1 MRTRHIAR
9 TAALAALL
17 ITAGGAT
24 PAFAQDGGPSPLDA
38 GGLTGT
44 RTGGASQRIHV
55 DVDRVDLALVMER
68 IGRQVGRNILVDPTV
83 QETVTVSLRDIP
95 WREAVD
101 VIARMT
107 RCEVEERTGGILV
120 LTQPPK
126 VTIQFTDANVRT
138 VLQLLAAY
146 SGKNIIISPNV
157 RGEIT
162 LDLKEVHWLRALH
175 AIVKTVG
182 DYEVVEETE
191 DLLRVVSRDSI
202 EQQLET
208 VVFTLKYVRPPAQ
221 YRAVPPRTTGG
232 AAAAATVFVGPANG
246 TLTAA
251 DTDPRQSFTLYRAL
265 NSVITQSQIAGS
277 VIDYDTQTNSFVVTA
292 TRPLLNQ
299 LKVIID
305 KLDLAPSQIFAEVRF
320 VSTRDNN
327 NQEHGIEFTDGSR
340 DTGLRVQGPFAGAGV
355 ANVRDVDPFNLPVPP
370 STTFTP
376 LLRPVGQYPFFFEE
390 SMRETFRGNFFLPGI
405 LDMAGLNAT
414 LNLID
419 RDERSRVIQSP
430 SLFMLDN
437 QAAVIFVGENVPYAT
452 LRAQPDAN
460 GNVVQTL
467 EEGADSPVAVGFS
480 LFLQG
485 QVIPDSDRINMT
497 VLPRVNDLTGVSSPT
512 LQGFELFAFGP
523 NLQLNLP
530 RTREQALVTHIMLD
544 DTYTAVI
551 GGLMAESDVEVIKR
565 VPILSSIPILG
576 NLFTN
581 KNLSRRV
588 ENLTVMITP
597 TIVRDRATVGSI
609 FGRATRRLEETDY
622 FYRTREM
629 PEDEDGDSTFEDDAD
644 EDDGN

>member
-1 MRTRHIAR
+1 MKTRLYACL
-9 TAALAALL
+9 AALAAVMV
-17 ITAGGAT
+17 AGV
-24 PAFAQDGGPSPLDA
+24 PVLAQDGASPLDA
-38 GGLTGT
+38 GGLTGAP
-44 RTGGASQRIHV
+44 RGGASQRIHV
-55 DVDRVDLALVMER
+55 DVENVDLQEVMER
-68 IGRQVGRNILVDPTV
+68 IGRQVGRNILVDPSV

-107 RCEVEERTGGILV
+107 RCEVEERAGGILV

-146 SGKNIIISPNV
+146 SGKNIIISPRV
-157 RGEIT
+157 DGKVT

-208 VVFTLKYVRPPAQ
+208 VVYQLKYVSPPPN

-232 AAAAATVFVGPANG
+232 AQGAAATVFVGPQST
-246 TLTAA
+246 TLTPAQIE
-251 DTDPRQSFTLYRAL
+251 PRETFTLYRAL
-265 NSVITQSQIAGS
+265 RSVIEQSQIAGA
-277 VIDYDTQTNSFVVTA
+277 VIDYDLQTNSFVVTA

-299 LKVIID
+299 LKTIID
-305 KLDLAPSQIFAEVRF
+305 KLDVAPAQIFAEVRF

-327 NQEHGIEFTDGSR
+327 NQEYGLEFSENSR
-340 DTGLRVQGPFAGAGV
+340 DQGLRINGPFPSQAIVQDLNPLQPGAV
-355 ANVRDVDPFNLPVPP
+355 INRQ
-370 STTFTP
+370 
-376 LLRPVGQYPFFFEE
+376 VGQYPFFFD
-390 SMRETFRGNFFLPGI
+390 SQMSNTFQSDFFLPSV
-405 LDMAGLNAT
+405 LDLAGLNMT

-419 RDERSRVIQSP
+419 RDDRARVIQSP

-480 LFLQG
+480 LFMQAH
-485 QVIPDSDRINMT
+485 VIPDSDRITLT
-497 VLPRVNDLTGVSSPT
+497 VLPRVNELTGSNPA
-512 LQGFELFAFGP
+512 LPGFELFQFGN

-551 GGLMAESDVEVIKR
+551 GGLLKEEDLEIVKR

-581 KNLSRRV
+581 KVLTKRV
-588 ENLTVMITP
+588 ENLSIFVTP
-597 TIVRDRATVGSI
+597 TIVRERSTVGSI
-609 FGRATRRLEETDY
+609 FSRATRRLEETDW
-622 FYRTREM
+622 FYRSREM
-629 PEDEDGDSTFEDDAD
+629 PEDEDGDSTFGDD
-644 EDDGN
+644 EDK

>member
-1 MRTRHIAR
+1 MMRTRRYALV
-9 TAALAALL
+9 AALATGML
-17 ITAGGAT
+17 AGI
-24 PAFAQDGGPSPLDA
+24 PAWAQESPLD
-38 GGLTGT
+38 TGSL
-44 RTGGASQRIHV
+44 TGGARQGGAGSQRINV
-55 DVDRVDLALVMER
+55 DVENVDLADVMER

-107 RCEVEERTGGILV
+107 RCEVEERPGGILV

-146 SGKNIIISPNV
+146 SGKNIIISPRV
-157 RGEIT
+157 TGTVT

-208 VVFTLKYVRPPAQ
+208 VVFPLKYVRPPAN
-221 YRAVPPRTTGG
+221 YRAVPPRRSPGATGN
-232 AAAAATVFVGPANG
+232 AAASTVFVGPNS
-246 TLTAA
+246 TNLTRAEL
-251 DTDPRQSFTLYRAL
+251 DPRESFLLFRAL
-265 NSVITQSQIAGS
+265 RAVLAGS
-277 VIDYDTQTNSFVVTA
+277 NIRGAVIEYDQQTNAFLATA
-292 TRPLLNQ
+292 TKPLLNQ
-299 LKVIID
+299 IKTIID
-305 KLDLAPSQIFAEVRF
+305 KLDLAPVQVFVEVKF

-327 NQEHGIEFTDGSR
+327 NYEQGIEFSEGRSDQ
-340 DTGLRVQGPFAGAGV
+340 GLVVRGPFPSQTTV
-355 ANVRDVDPFNLPVPP
+355 TDIDPFGDPNA
-370 STTFTP
+370 TTPATIE
-376 LLRPVGQYPFFFEE
+376 RPVGLYPFFFQEN
-390 SMRETFRGNFFLPGI
+390 MRGTFEDFFFLPGI
-405 LDMAGLNAT
+405 LDMGGLNMA

-419 RDERSRVIQSP
+419 RDDRSRLIQSP

-467 EEGADSPVAVGFS
+467 EEGGDSPVAVGFS
-480 LFLQG
+480 LYLAPH
-485 QVIPDSDRINMT
+485 VIPDSDRIAIT
-497 VLPRVNDLTGVSSPT
+497 VIPRVNELTGSST
-512 LQGFELFAFGP
+512 TQSGFETFTLG
-523 NLQLNLP
+523 NLGTISLP
-530 RTREQALVTHIMLD
+530 RTREQALVTHVMLD
-544 DTYTAVI
+544 DTYTACL
-551 GGLMAESDVEVIKR
+551 GGLLTESDVETIKR
-565 VPILSSIPILG
+565 VPILSNIPILG

-581 KNLSRRV
+581 KATSKRI
-588 ENLTVMITP
+588 ENLTILITP
-597 TIVRDRATVGSI
+597 SIVRDRETQNNI
-609 FGRATRRLEETDY
+609 FTRAQRRLEETDY

-629 PEDEDGDSTFEDDAD
+629 PVDEDGDSTFGDDEEGD
-644 EDDGN
+644 

>member
-1 MRTRHIAR
+1 MRTRHNAR

-17 ITAGGAT
+17 VMAGGAT
-24 PAFAQDGGPSPLDA
+24 PAFAQGEGPSPLDA
-38 GGLTGT
+38 GGLTGA

-246 TLTAA
+246 TLSAA
-251 DTDPRQSFTLYRAL
+251 DTDPRLSFTLYRAL

-277 VIDYDTQTNSFVVTA
+277 VIDYDSQTNAFVVTA

-299 LKVIID
+299 LKAIID
-305 KLDLAPSQIFAEVRF
+305 KLDIMPSQIFAEVRF

-327 NQEHGIEFTDGSR
+327 NQEYGLEFTDGSR
-340 DTGLRVQGPFAGAGV
+340 DTGLRIQGPFAGAGV
-355 ANVRDVDPFNLPVPP
+355 ANVRDVDNLLTDPTAAVP
-370 STTFTP
+370 TVIN
-376 LLRPVGQYPFFFEE
+376 RPVGQYPFFFQEN
-390 SMRETFRGNFFLPGI
+390 MRETFRSFFFLPGI
-405 LDMAGLNAT
+405 LDMAGLNMT

-419 RDERSRVIQSP
+419 RDERSRVVQSP

-497 VLPRVNDLTGVSSPT
+497 ILPRVNDLTGVSSPT

-530 RTREQALVTHIMLD
+530 RTREQALVTHVMLD

-551 GGLMAESDVEVIKR
+551 GGLMAESDIEVIKR
-565 VPILSSIPILG
+565 VPILSNIPILG

-588 ENLTVMITP
+588 ENLTVLITP

-629 PEDEDGDSTFEDDAD
+629 PEDESGDPTFDDDAD
-644 EDDGN
+644 EGN

>member
-1 MRTRHIAR
+1 MKTRLYACL
-9 TAALAALL
+9 AALAAVMV
-17 ITAGGAT
+17 AGV
-24 PAFAQDGGPSPLDA
+24 PVLAQDGASPLDA
-38 GGLTGT
+38 GGLAGT
-44 RTGGASQRIHV
+44 PRGGASQRIHV
-55 DVDRVDLALVMER
+55 DVESVDLQEVMER
-68 IGRQVGRNILVDPTV
+68 IGRQVGRNILVDPSV

-107 RCEVEERTGGILV
+107 RCEVEERAGGILV

-146 SGKNIIISPNV
+146 SGKNIIISPRV
-157 RGEIT
+157 DGRVT

-208 VVFTLKYVRPPAQ
+208 VVYQLKYVAPPPN

-232 AAAAATVFVGPANG
+232 AQGAAATVFVGPQTT

-251 DTDPRQSFTLYRAL
+251 QIEPRETFTLYRAL
-265 NSVITQSQIAGS
+265 RSVIEQSQIAGA
-277 VIDYDTQTNSFVVTA
+277 VIDYDLQTNSFVVTA

-299 LKVIID
+299 LKTIID
-305 KLDLAPSQIFAEVRF
+305 KLDVAPAQIFAEVRF

-327 NQEHGIEFTDGSR
+327 NQEYGIEFSENSR
-340 DTGLRVQGPFAGAGV
+340 DQGLRINGPFPS
-355 ANVRDVDPFNLPVPP
+355 NQIVRDRDPFQAPTGFATIN
-370 STTFTP
+370 
-376 LLRPVGQYPFFFEE
+376 RNVGQYPFFFD
-390 SMRETFRGNFFLPGI
+390 SQMRNTFQSEFFLPSV
-405 LDMAGLNAT
+405 LDLAGLNMT
-414 LNLID
+414 LNMID
-419 RDERSRVIQSP
+419 RDDRARVIQSP

-467 EEGADSPVAVGFS
+467 EEGQDSPVAVGFS
-480 LFLQG
+480 LFMQAH
-485 QVIPDSDRINMT
+485 VIPDSDRITLT
-497 VLPRVNDLTGVSSPT
+497 VLPRVNELTGSNPA
-512 LQGFELFAFGP
+512 LPGFELFQFGN

-551 GGLMAESDVEVIKR
+551 GGLLKEEDLEVVKR

-581 KNLSRRV
+581 KAITKRV
-588 ENLTVMITP
+588 ENLTIFVTP
-597 TIVRDRATVGSI
+597 TIVRERSTVGSI
-609 FGRATRRLEETDY
+609 FSRATRRLEETDW
-622 FYRTREM
+622 FYRSREM
-629 PEDEDGDSTFEDDAD
+629 PED
-644 EDDGN
+644 DDGNETFGDDEDK

>member
-1 MRTRHIAR
+1 MKTRLYACSAAIA
-9 TAALAALL
+9 AVMV
-17 ITAGGAT
+17 AGV
-24 PAFAQDGGPSPLDA
+24 PVLAQDGASPLDA
-38 GGLTGT
+38 GGLSGVP
-44 RTGGASQRIHV
+44 RGGASQRIHV
-55 DVDRVDLALVMER
+55 DVENVDLQEVMER
-68 IGRQVGRNILVDPTV
+68 IGRQVGRNILVDPSV

-107 RCEVEERTGGILV
+107 RCEVEERAGGILV

-146 SGKNIIISPNV
+146 SGKNIIISPRV
-157 RGEIT
+157 DGKVT

-208 VVFTLKYVRPPAQ
+208 VVFQLKYVAPPPN

-232 AAAAATVFVGPANG
+232 AQGAAATVFVGPQST
-246 TLTAA
+246 TLTPQQIE
-251 DTDPRQSFTLYRAL
+251 PRQTFTLYRAL
-265 NSVITQSQIAGS
+265 NSVIEQSQITGA
-277 VIDYDTQTNSFVVTA
+277 VIDYDLQTNSFVVTA

-299 LKVIID
+299 LKTIID
-305 KLDLAPSQIFAEVRF
+305 KLDVAPAQIFAEVRF

-327 NQEHGIEFTDGSR
+327 NQEYGIEFSENSTSQ
-340 DTGLRVQGPFAGAGV
+340 GLRVNGPF
-355 ANVRDVDPFNLPVPP
+355 P
-370 STTFTP
+370 SQGIVQSLNP
-376 LLRPVGQYPFFFEE
+376 LQPGQVINRNVGQYPFFFD
-390 SMRETFRGNFFLPGI
+390 SQMSNTFQSEFFLPSV
-405 LDMAGLNAT
+405 LDLAGLNMT
-414 LNLID
+414 LNMID
-419 RDERSRVIQSP
+419 RDDRARVIQSP

-467 EEGADSPVAVGFS
+467 EEGVDSPVAVGFS
-480 LFLQG
+480 LFMQAH
-485 QVIPDSDRINMT
+485 VIPDSDRITLT
-497 VLPRVNDLTGVSSPT
+497 VLPRVNELTGSNPA
-512 LQGFELFAFGP
+512 LPGFELFQFGN

-551 GGLMAESDVEVIKR
+551 GGLLKEEDIEIVKR

-581 KNLSRRV
+581 KALTKRV
-588 ENLTVMITP
+588 ENLTIFVTP
-597 TIVRDRATVGSI
+597 TIVRERATVGSI
-609 FGRATRRLEETDY
+609 FSRATRRLEETDW
-622 FYRTREM
+622 FYRSREM
-629 PEDEDGDSTFEDDAD
+629 PEDEDGNATFDDD
-644 EDDGN
+644 QGDK

>member
-1 MRTRHIAR
+1 MKTRLYACL
-9 TAALAALL
+9 AALAAVMVTGVPVL
-17 ITAGGAT
+17 AQGGA
-24 PAFAQDGGPSPLDA
+24 SPLDA
-38 GGLTGT
+38 GGLSGVP
-44 RTGGASQRIHV
+44 RGGASQRIHV
-55 DVDRVDLALVMER
+55 DVENVDLQEVMER
-68 IGRQVGRNILVDPTV
+68 IGRQVGRNILVDPSV

-107 RCEVEERTGGILV
+107 RCEVEERAGGILV

-146 SGKNIIISPNV
+146 SGKNIIISPRV
-157 RGEIT
+157 DGKVT

-208 VVFTLKYVRPPAQ
+208 VVFQLKYVAPPPN

-232 AAAAATVFVGPANG
+232 AQGAAATVFVGPQST
-246 TLTAA
+246 TLTPAQIE
-251 DTDPRQSFTLYRAL
+251 PRQTFTLYRAL
-265 NSVITQSQIAGS
+265 NSVIEQSQITGA
-277 VIDYDTQTNSFVVTA
+277 VIDYDLQTNAFVVTA

-299 LKVIID
+299 LKAIID
-305 KLDLAPSQIFAEVRF
+305 KLDVAPAQIFAEVRF

-327 NQEHGIEFTDGSR
+327 NQEYGIEFSENSTSQ
-340 DTGLRVQGPFAGAGV
+340 GLRINGPFPSQGVVQSLNPLQPGAV
-355 ANVRDVDPFNLPVPP
+355 INRN
-370 STTFTP
+370 
-376 LLRPVGQYPFFFEE
+376 VGQYPFFFD
-390 SMRETFRGNFFLPGI
+390 SQMSNTFQSDFFLPSV
-405 LDMAGLNAT
+405 LDLAGLNMT
-414 LNLID
+414 LNMID
-419 RDERSRVIQSP
+419 RDDRARVIQSP

-467 EEGADSPVAVGFS
+467 EEGVDSPVAVGFS
-480 LFLQG
+480 LFMQAH
-485 QVIPDSDRINMT
+485 VIPDSDRITLT
-497 VLPRVNDLTGVSSPT
+497 VLPRVNELTGSNPA
-512 LQGFELFAFGP
+512 LPGFELFQFGN

-551 GGLMAESDVEVIKR
+551 GGLLKEEDIEIVKR
-565 VPILSSIPILG
+565 VPILSSIPLLG

-581 KNLSRRV
+581 KALTKRV
-588 ENLTVMITP
+588 ENLTIFVTP
-597 TIVRDRATVGSI
+597 TIVRERATVGSI
-609 FGRATRRLEETDY
+609 FSRATRRLEETDW
-622 FYRTREM
+622 FYRSREM
-629 PEDEDGDSTFEDDAD
+629 PEDEDGGASFGDD
-644 EDDGN
+644 EDK

>member
-1 MRTRHIAR
+1 MRTRRYAL
-9 TAALAALL
+9 AALAA
-17 ITAGGAT
+17 IMVAGI
-24 PAFAQDGGPSPLDA
+24 PAYAQDGPLAAD
-38 GGLTGT
+38 GGLAGP
-44 RTGGASQRIHV
+44 RTGSAQRIHI
-55 DVDRVDLALVMER
+55 DVDNVDLADVMDL

-83 QETVTVSLRDIP
+83 QESVTVSLRDIP

-107 RCEVEERTGGILV
+107 RCEVEERPGGILV

-146 SGKNIIISPNV
+146 SGKNIIISPRVNGTV
-157 RGEIT
+157 T

-182 DYEVVEETE
+182 DFEVVEETE

-208 VVFTLKYVRPPAQ
+208 VVFQLKYVRPPAN
-221 YRAVPPRTTGG
+221 YRAVPPRPTGRSG
-232 AAAAATVFVGPANG
+232 GGTAATVFVGPPQG
-246 TLTAA
+246 TIPRNEL
-251 DTDPRQSFTLYRAL
+251 DPQQSFTLYRAL
-265 NSVITQSQIAGS
+265 RSVITQSQIRGA
-277 VIDYDTQTNSFVVTA
+277 VIDYDQGTNAFVVTA

-305 KLDLAPSQIFAEVRF
+305 KLDIAPSQIFAEVKF

-327 NQEHGIEFTDGSR
+327 NQEHGLEFTDGSR
-340 DTGLRVQGPFAGAGV
+340 DQGLRFTGPFEAGRQV
-355 ANVRDVDPFNLPVPP
+355 SNLVEFDPVSNSLVNRTRNV
-370 STTFTP
+370 
-376 LLRPVGQYPFFFEE
+376 GEYPFLFGEGMDAFTEP
-390 SMRETFRGNFFLPGI
+390 FFLPGI
-405 LDMAGLNAT
+405 LDLRGLNFT

-419 RDERSRVIQSP
+419 RDDRSRIVQSP

-437 QAAVIFVGENVPYAT
+437 QSAVIFVGENVPYAT

-467 EEGADSPVAVGFS
+467 EEGAESPVAVGFS
-480 LFLQG
+480 LFLQSH
-485 QVIPDSDRINMT
+485 VIPDTDRIALT
-497 VLPRVNDLTGVSSPT
+497 VIPRVNDLVGSSDPT
-512 LQGFELFAFGP
+512 LPGFERFAFGA
-523 NLQLNLP
+523 NLVLSLP

-544 DTYTAVI
+544 DGYTAVV
-551 GGLMAESDVEVIKR
+551 GGLLAETDVEVVKK
-565 VPILSSIPILG
+565 VPILSNIPILG

-581 KNLSRRV
+581 KQLSRRV
-588 ENLTVMITP
+588 ENLSIFITP
-597 TIVRDRATVGSI
+597 TIVRDRATGQNI
-609 FGRATRRLEETDY
+609 FSRATRRLEQTDY

-629 PEDEDGDSTFEDDAD
+629 PEDDDGDSTFADD
-644 EDDGN
+644 EEEGN

>member
-1 MRTRHIAR
+1 MRTRRNAL
-9 TAALAALL
+9 AALAA
-17 ITAGGAT
+17 IMVAGF
-24 PAFAQDGGPSPLDA
+24 PAFAQDGPLD
-38 GGLTGT
+38 GGLAAP
-44 RTGGASQRIHV
+44 RTGGAQRIHI
-55 DVDRVDLALVMER
+55 DVDNVDLADVMDL

-83 QETVTVSLRDIP
+83 QESVTVSLRDIP

-107 RCEVEERTGGILV
+107 RCEVEERPGGILV

-146 SGKNIIISPNV
+146 SGKNIIISPRVNGTV
-157 RGEIT
+157 T

-182 DYEVVEETE
+182 DFEVVEETE

-208 VVFTLKYVRPPAQ
+208 VVFPLKYVRPPAN
-221 YRAVPPRTTGG
+221 YRAVPPRPTGRSG
-232 AAAAATVFVGPANG
+232 GGTAATVFVGPPQG
-246 TLTAA
+246 TIPRNEL
-251 DTDPRQSFTLYRAL
+251 DPQQSFTLYRAL
-265 NSVITQSQIAGS
+265 RSVITQSQIRGA
-277 VIDYDTQTNSFVVTA
+277 VIDYDQATNAFVVTA

-305 KLDLAPSQIFAEVRF
+305 KLDIAPSQIFAEVKF

-327 NQEHGIEFTDGSR
+327 NQEYGIEFTDGSR
-340 DTGLRVQGPFAGAGV
+340 DQGLRMIGPFGENRQVTGLTVPETGPGTPTAPVTALQ
-355 ANVRDVDPFNLPVPP
+355 APNMNV
-370 STTFTP
+370 
-376 LLRPVGQYPFFFEE
+376 GEYPFVFGQGMDAFTEP
-390 SMRETFRGNFFLPGI
+390 FFLPGI
-405 LDMAGLNAT
+405 LDLRGLQFT

-419 RDERSRVIQSP
+419 RDDRARIVQSP

-437 QAAVIFVGENVPYAT
+437 QSAVIFVGENVPYAT

-480 LFLQG
+480 LFLQS
-485 QVIPDSDRINMT
+485 QVIPDTDRIALT
-497 VLPRVNDLTGVSSPT
+497 VIPRVNDLVGSSDPT
-512 LQGFELFAFGP
+512 LPGFERFAFGA
-523 NLQLNLP
+523 NLVLSLP

-544 DTYTAVI
+544 DGYTAVV
-551 GGLMAESDVEVIKR
+551 GGLLAETDIEVVKK
-565 VPILSSIPILG
+565 VPVLSSIPIIG

-581 KNLSRRV
+581 KQLSRRI
-588 ENLTVMITP
+588 ENLSIFITP
-597 TIVRDRATVGSI
+597 TIIRDRATGQNI
-609 FGRATRRLEETDY
+609 FARATRRLEQTDY

-629 PEDEDGDSTFEDDAD
+629 PEDDDGDSTFGDD
-644 EDDGN
+644 EEEEGN